1 MFFCCSCLIAPLCV
15 RLWDVCGEGVLSV
28 LSSPET
34 GRKIK
39 GAGGV
44 LGLNGSAS
52 PVCGTEQGSRF
63 SSRDGLFQKP
73 SL

>member
-1 MFFCCSCLIAPLCV
+1 M
-15 RLWDVCGEGVLSV
+15 CGEGVLCV
-28 LSSPET
+28 LSSPEM

-44 LGLNGSAS
+44 LGLNGNGNAS

-63 SSRDGLFQKP
+63 SPRERSLSKGITLKVVKGLNHV
-73 SL
+73 